1 MLTLAILHKS
11 DAPDQFP
18 NNRCRKSALQQ
29 VSVRQLS
36 KNAKEIEEVVV
47 NQEIAGSS
55 TMAGLSRASRRS
67 NESFAR
73 AQKVF
78 PDGTSRVTVERDPT
92 PLYIDRGMGSYLF
105 DVDGRRFLDLNC
117 NFTTLIH
124 GHAFGPVVE
133 ALTHQLQRGSCFA
146 NPTESEIELAELLC
160 GRIPRIDR
168 VRFVNTGTEAVLF
181 AIKAARAFTG
191 RSKIAKL
198 EGAYHGAYDWVE
210 VSQAAAPDN
219 WGDAIEPKSTA
230 FYRGMP
236 ASVLDEVV
244 VLRFNDVEGARRLI
258 SSNAHD
264 LAAVILDP
272 MPSRCGLIAPKPEFF
287 AAVQEATL
295 KNGILVIAD
304 EVLNLRQ
311 SFQGA
316 SARYGLAPDVITMG
330 KIIGGGLPIGAI
342 GGREDVMKVFDAS
355 AGRPLLPQGGT
366 FSANPLSM
374 TAGLTALRHLDHP
387 AFARLEMLGDIVRDG
402 IGRAISNLA
411 APLYVTGA
419 ASLFRIHPQAEAPND
434 YRESYPTPAGATL
447 MKELTRFFAENGI
460 ILPYGA
466 AASISTPMA
475 RTDAEFIVDVFAGF
489 LESHQDM
496 LGEITVRK

>member
-1 MLTLAILHKS
+1 M
-11 DAPDQFP
+11 
-18 NNRCRKSALQQ
+18 
-29 VSVRQLS
+29 
-36 KNAKEIEEVVV
+36 
-47 NQEIAGSS
+47 NQEIAGSAQA
-55 TMAGLSRASRRS
+55 AGCPHSGQRS
-67 NESFAR
+67 NESFTRAR
-73 AQKVF
+73 LVF
-78 PDGTSRVTVERDPT
+78 PDGTSRVTIERDPT
-92 PLYIDRGMGSYLF
+92 PLYIERGIGSYLF
-105 DVDGRRFLDLNC
+105 DVDGRRFLDLNY

-146 NPTESEIELAELLC
+146 NPTESEIELAALLC
-160 GRIPRIDR
+160 GRIPQVDR

-198 EGAYHGAYDWVE
+198 EGAYHGAYDWAE
-210 VSQAAAPDN
+210 VSQAATPDS
-219 WGDAIEPKSTA
+219 WGDKSEPKPNA
-230 FYRGMP
+230 LYRGMP

-244 VLRFNDVEGARRLI
+244 VVRFNDVEGVRRLI

-272 MPSRCGLIAPKPEFF
+272 MPSRGGLVAPKPEFM
-287 AAVQEATL
+287 AAVQESAR
-295 KNGILVIAD
+295 KNGLLVIAD

-316 SARYGLAPDVITMG
+316 SARYGLVPDVITMG

-374 TAGLTALRHLDHP
+374 TAGLVAMQHLDQG
-387 AFARLEMLGDIVRDG
+387 AFAHLEILGGIVRDG
-402 IGRAISNLA
+402 IRRAISA
-411 APLYVTGA
+411 TDAPLCVTGA
-419 ASLFRIHPQAEAPND
+419 ASLFRIHPRAQPPND
-434 YRESYPTPAGATL
+434 YRDSYPTPAGTTL
-447 MKELTRFFAENGI
+447 MKQLTRFFAENSI
-460 ILPYGA
+460 ILPQA
-466 AASISTPMA
+466 TASISTPMTRA
-475 RTDAEFIVDVFAGF
+475 DAEFIVDVFAGF
-489 LESHQDM
+489 LESRQDI
-496 LGEITVRK
+496 LDAIKVRK

>member
-1 MLTLAILHKS
+1 M
-11 DAPDQFP
+11 P
-18 NNRCRKSALQQ
+18 
-29 VSVRQLS
+29 
-36 KNAKEIEEVVV
+36 
-47 NQEIAGSS
+47 AGFSC
-55 TMAGLSRASRRS
+55 AGRRS
-67 NESFAR
+67 DESFAR
-73 AQKVF
+73 AQRVF
-78 PDGTSRVTVERDPT
+78 PDGTSRVTIERDPT
-92 PLYIDRGMGSYLF
+92 PLYIERGMGSYLA

-160 GRIPRIDR
+160 SRIPHVDR

-181 AIKAARAFTG
+181 AIKAARVFTG

-219 WGDAIEPKSTA
+219 WGEAIQPKSTA

-236 ASVLDEVV
+236 ASVPEEVV
-244 VLRFNDVEGARRLI
+244 VLRFNDVEGAHRLL
-258 SSNAHD
+258 SSNAHN
-264 LAAVILDP
+264 LAAVVLDP
-272 MPSRCGLIAPKPEFF
+272 MPSRGGLVAAKPDFM
-287 AAVQEATL
+287 ATVQEVTRN
-295 KNGILVIAD
+295 NGILVIAD

-316 SARYGLAPDVITMG
+316 SARYGLVPDVITMG

-374 TAGLTALRHLDHP
+374 TAGLTAMRYLDHA
-387 AFARLEMLGDIVRDG
+387 AFAHLERLGDIVRDG
-402 IGRAISNLA
+402 IGRAISSRG
-411 APLYVTGA
+411 APLCVTGA
-419 ASLFRIHPQAEAPND
+419 ASLFRIHPRAEIPND
-434 YRESYPTPAGATL
+434 YREVYPTPAGATL

-460 ILPYGA
+460 ILPCGA
-466 AASISTPMA
+466 AASISTPM
-475 RTDAEFIVDVFAGF
+475 TGAEAGLIVDVFAGF
-489 LESHQDM
+489 LESRQDM
-496 LGEITVRK
+496 LDTIAFRK